1 MTRPNSDL
9 VLRRAS
15 ERLSA
20 GAAALAVTSL
30 MLLTVS
36 VRASEPETPPASVAV
51 HYSATSFRTT
61 GGAADVYRKLKF
73 AARKVCGLSAGV
85 TPVFD
90 RRVAAEACFKTALED
105 AVRRVDRP
113 MLTSLHAA
121 ATRDLG

>member
-1 MTRPNSDL
+1 MTRPNSDF

-36 VRASEPETPPASVAV
+36 VRASEPETPPPSVAV

-61 GGAADVYRKLKF
+61 AGAAAVYRKLKF
-73 AARKVCGLSAGV
+73 AAREVCGLSAGV
-85 TPVFD
+85 KLVLD
-90 RRVAAEACFKTALED
+90 RQVAAEACFKTALED

-113 MLTSLHAA
+113 MLTSLHVA
-121 ATRDLG
+121 ATRDFG

>member
-1 MTRPNSDL
+1 MTRPNSDY

-36 VRASEPETPPASVAV
+36 VRASEPETPPPSVVV

-61 GGAADVYRKLKF
+61 ADAAGVYRKLKV
-73 AARKVCGLSAGV
+73 AARKVCGLHSGV
-85 TPVFD
+85 TLALEQ
-90 RRVAAEACFKTALED
+90 RVAGDACYKTALAD
-105 AVRRVDRP
+105 AVRRIDRP
-113 MLTSLHAA
+113 MLTSLHVAS
-121 ATRDLG
+121 TRDFG

>member
-1 MTRPNSDL
+1 MTHPNSTL

-20 GAAALAVTSL
+20 GAAALAVTVL

-36 VRASEPETPPASVAV
+36 VRASEPEAAPSSVAV
-51 HYSATSFRTT
+51 HYSATAFSTT
-61 GGAADVYRKLKF
+61 AGAANVYRKLKF
-73 AARKVCGLSAGV
+73 AAREVCGLSFGV
-85 TPVFD
+85 TPVFK
-90 RRVAAEACFKTALED
+90 RRVAAEACFKSALQD
-105 AVRRVDRP
+105 AVRRLDRP